1 MSIYLLQHRGL
12 VLKSGAVPSKFPA
25 MVTATMTFAPEDAFG
40 VHTVGV
46 RSTAPKDRPAR
57 FIWNANEGTAQWQV
71 EFIDRVNA
79 TFNRENFKASLDGNK
94 LVLTFNTPSL
104 DHAGEVVTSA
114 NQFLP
119 ALLSFHLKVFVW
131 IKKFEVKIEEANF
144 NFEIPQSRFGITIA
158 TKDHNTNQILTALDE
173 WLGSDKRYFRI
184 LSALYYYRHAKRLA
198 IMEPNPESMIAEV
211 LLNLTKA
218 VEIIF
223 SSNREVLRARAREWG
238 FPEVFIE
245 KRIIPL
251 FLIRNEL
258 DVAHVTT
265 SPLDLE
271 QRLVIIKFTD
281 AAFLA
286 VSELLKK
293 ISKMTRERDIELQTT
308 SQHVEADKKKILQK
322 IARYLNVATED
333 SDGNMKSES

>member
-1 MSIYLLQHRGL
+1 MSIHLLQHRRL
-12 VLKSGAVPSKFPA
+12 VLKSGTVPSKFPA

-40 VHTVGV
+40 VHAVGV
-46 RSTAPKDRPAR
+46 RSTAPKDRPAHL
-57 FIWNANEGTAQWQV
+57 IWNSNEGTAQWQV
-71 EFIDRVNA
+71 ELIERV
-79 TFNRENFKASLDGNK
+79 TTTLNRENFKASLDGNK

-104 DHAGEVVTSA
+104 DHADEIVTSA

-119 ALLSFHLKVFVW
+119 ALLSFHLSVFVW
-131 IKKFEVKIEEANF
+131 IRKFEVKIEEANF

-173 WLGSDKRYFRI
+173 WLGADNSYFRI

-198 IMEPNPESMIAEV
+198 IMQPNPESMIAEV

-223 SSNREVLRARAREWG
+223 SSNRDVLRDRAQEWG
-238 FPEVFIE
+238 FPRDFIE

-265 SPLDLE
+265 SPLDLK
-271 QRLVIIKFTD
+271 QRLVIIRFTD

-286 VSELLKK
+286 VSELIKK
-293 ISKMTRERDIELQTT
+293 LSKLARERNIKLQPTP
-308 SQHVEADKKKILQK
+308 QHLEEDKKKILQK
-322 IARYLNVATED
+322 IASYLNVAPED
-333 SDGNMKSES
+333 SGGKMK